1 MNTAAVIA
9 ALALPPEARVDKRV
23 PKKLLIEQGAPTAG
37 DKRQI
42 KDGIEELTWIAALKP
57 SNIGVPAYRDDVRE
71 YLEIAVLTTELR
83 ATAKAGRLTELIHRA
98 IPYPVV
104 LMAAHD
110 NTIRLSLAHKR
121 LALNDNSVTVLNGA
135 VIISPPL
142 GEPPMAEYDDP
153 MLRFLESLPLASQP
167 RVHLCAVYQ
176 GWIDR
181 VEALQAACVTGR
193 FSLADSSQAAADR
206 RAALA
211 EYDRIQKEIVGLR
224 GQALKETQ
232 MNRRVDANLSIR
244 RLEGALAEWK
254 KKI

>member
-1 MNTAAVIA
+1 VFCS
-9 ALALPPEARVDKRV
+9 RSRK
-23 PKKLLIEQGAPTAG
+23 
-37 DKRQI
+37 
-42 KDGIEELTWIAALKP
+42 
-57 SNIGVPAYRDDVRE
+57 
-71 YLEIAVLTTELR
+71 IAVLTAELR

-104 LMAAHD
+104 LMAAHG

-121 LALNDNSVTVLNGA
+121 LALNDNTATVLDGA

-142 GEPPMAEYDDP
+142 GEPPRAEYNEP

-232 MNRRVDANLSIR
+232 MNRRVDMNLSIR
-244 RLEGALAEWK
+244 RLEDELVVLKSKCEPRSKPKG
-254 KKI
+254 